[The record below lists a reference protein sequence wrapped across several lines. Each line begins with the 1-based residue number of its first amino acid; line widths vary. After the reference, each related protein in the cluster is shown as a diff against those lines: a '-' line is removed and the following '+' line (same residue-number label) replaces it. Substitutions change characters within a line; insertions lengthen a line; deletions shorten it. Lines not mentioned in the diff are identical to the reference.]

1 MTQTLETPPSSPEP
15 PSAPGRYGRDLLAL
29 ARNTWRGL
37 TSMRTALIL
46 LFLLALAA
54 LPGAFI
60 PQRGP
65 SPQAVKD
72 YATAHPT
79 LAPIL
84 DRLGAFDVFA
94 TPWFSAVYLLLFISL
109 VGCLVPRTWDQIRG
123 LRGRTVAVPRNLSRL
138 PHHATGTDARGPDE
152 VVAATR
158 RRLRGWKLDVRE
170 EPGGVRTVSAEK
182 GALREVG
189 NLVFHMSLLALLIG
203 IAVGKLFGYE
213 GNVIVMADGSEFCNS
228 GILAYD
234 TFRPGLRVDGTNL
247 DPFCVDVD
255 HFAAQYLP
263 NGEAQ
268 SFSADVRYS
277 DAAQIADGAPAT
289 PGTVEVNEPLRFDG
303 ERVYLLGH
311 GYAPQFTVTFPD
323 GQQRTQAT
331 QWEPV
336 DQTTFLSQGA
346 TKFDRPGVTTD
357 AQRRGT
363 QLAITG
369 LFAPTSSGGGIV
381 TSTYPALTNPEVA
394 ADVYRGDL
402 GLDSGRGQSIYGIDQ
417 SMVDQGRLVRVAREN
432 LVPGQTITLD
442 DGTRVRFDDVKEW
455 VNLQVSHDP
464 AQEAVLVAAI
474 ALLVGIT
481 LSLTITRRRFWVRVT
496 PGPGSP
502 STTDGRTVAPETGSR
517 VELGGLAR
525 TDQAGYGEEF
535 DRLRGDLLGEDLPPD
550 AAARRDGTTRGGAPD
565 EHAPHDD
572 GGTG

>member
-1 MTQTLETPPSSPEP
+1 MTQTLTTPPG
-15 PSAPGRYGRDLLAL
+15 APGPPHPPRRWGRDLLAL

-54 LPGAFI
+54 LPGAFL

-65 SPQAVKD
+65 SPQAVQD
-72 YATAHPT
+72 YFTAHPT
-79 LAPIL
+79 LAPLL
-84 DRLGAFDVFA
+84 DRIGIFDLFA

-109 VGCLVPRTWDQIRG
+109 VGCLVPRTWEQLKG
-123 LRGRTVAVPRNLSRL
+123 LRARTVAVPRNLSRL
-138 PHHATGTDARGPDE
+138 PHHAAGTDPRAPDE
-152 VVAATR
+152 VVAAAR
-158 RRLRGWKLDVRE
+158 RRLRGWKLDVRSE
-170 EPGGVRTVSAEK
+170 DNGARTISAEK

-234 TFRPGLRVDGTNL
+234 TFRPGLRVDGTDL
-247 DPFCVDVD
+247 DPFCLDID
-255 HFAAQYLP
+255 HFAAQYRP
-263 NGEAQ
+263 DGAAD
-268 SFSADVRYS
+268 SYSADVRFS
-277 DAAQIADGAPAT
+277 DADQIADGAPPT
-289 PGTVEVNEPLRFDG
+289 PGQIEVNEPLRFDG

-323 GQQRTQAT
+323 GQQRTQAI

-336 DQTTFLSQGA
+336 DQRTFLSQGA
-346 TKFDRPGVTTD
+346 TKFDRPGVTDD
-357 AQRRGT
+357 ATRRRT

-369 LFAPTSSGGGIV
+369 LFAPTSSGGGVV

-402 GLDSGRGQSIYGIDQ
+402 GLDSGRGQSIFGIDQ
-417 SMVDQGRLVRVAREN
+417 SMVDQGRLTRVAREN
-432 LVPGQTITLD
+432 LVPGRTITLD
-442 DGTRVRFDDVKEW
+442 DGTKVRFDDVKQW

-464 AQEAVLVAAI
+464 AQDAVLVAAI
-474 ALLVGIT
+474 ALLLGIT
-481 LSLTITRRRFWVRVT
+481 LSLTIKRRRFWVRVT
-496 PGPGSP
+496 PAPPGSP
-502 STTDGRTVAPETGSR
+502 STTGGRTVFDGGGSS

-535 DRLRGDLLGEDLPPD
+535 DRLRADLLPTAP
-550 AAARRDGTTRGGAPD
+550 AVRRDAPTRDDAPD
-565 EHAPHDD
+565 PTSQRDN
-572 GGTG
+572 GGTR

>member
-1 MTQTLETPPSSPEP
+1 MTQTLRTPPDEAPEP
-15 PSAPGRYGRDLLAL
+15 PAPRRWGRDLLAL

-65 SPQAVKD
+65 SPQAVQD
-72 YATAHPT
+72 YFAAHPT
-79 LAPIL
+79 LAPLL
-84 DRLGAFDVFA
+84 DKIGIFDLFA

-109 VGCLVPRTWDQIRG
+109 VGCLVPRTWEQIRG
-123 LRGRTVAVPRNLSRL
+123 LRARTVAVPRNLSRL
-138 PHHATGTDARGPDE
+138 PHHAAGTDDRDPDE
-152 VVAATR
+152 VLSAAR
-158 RRLRGWKLDVRE
+158 RRLRGWKVDVRE
-170 EPGGVRTVSAEK
+170 EPGGVRTISAEK

-189 NLVFHMSLLALLIG
+189 NVVFHMSLLALLVG

-213 GNVIVMADGSEFCNS
+213 GDVIVMADGSEFCNS

-247 DPFCVDVD
+247 DPFCLDVD
-255 HFAAQYLP
+255 RFDAQYRP
-263 NGEAQ
+263 DGAPQ
-268 SFSADVRYS
+268 SFEASVRYS
-277 DAAQIADGAPAT
+277 DAQQIRTGAAPTPAT
-289 PGTVEVNEPLRFDG
+289 IQVNDPLRFDG
-303 ERVYLLGH
+303 ERVYLLDH

-323 GQQRTQAT
+323 GEQRTQAI

-336 DQTTFLSQGA
+336 DPSTFLSQGA
-346 TKFDRPGVTTD
+346 TKFDRPSVTTD
-357 AQRRGT
+357 AERRRT

-369 LFAPTSSGGGIV
+369 LFAPTSSGGGVV

-402 GLDSGRGQSIYGIDQ
+402 GLDSGKGQSIFGIDQ
-417 SMVDQGRLVRVAREN
+417 SMVDQGRLVRVARQN
-432 LVPGQTITLD
+432 LTPGQTITLD
-442 DGTRVRFDDVKEW
+442 DGTRVRFDDVKQW
-455 VNLQVSHDP
+455 VRLQVSHDP
-464 AQEAVLVAAI
+464 AQDAVLVAAI

-481 LSLTITRRRFWVRVT
+481 LSLTIKRRRFWVRVT
-496 PGPGSP
+496 PGPRSP
-502 STTDGRTVAPETGSR
+502 STTDGRTVSGGEGSS

-535 DRLRGDLLGEDLPPD
+535 DRLRTDLLGAGRRQTPTRQD
-550 AAARRDGTTRGGAPD
+550 APGD
-565 EHAPHDD
+565 H

>member
-1 MTQTLETPPSSPEP
+1 MTQTLRTPPDSPGP
-15 PSAPGRYGRDLLAL
+15 PPTPRRWGRDLLAL
-29 ARNTWRGL
+29 GRNTWRGL

-72 YATAHPT
+72 YFVAHPT
-79 LAPIL
+79 LAPLL
-84 DRLGAFDVFA
+84 DKIGVFDLFA

-109 VGCLVPRTWDQIRG
+109 VGCLVPRTWEQVRS
-123 LRGRTVAVPRNLSRL
+123 LRAPTVAVPRNLSRL
-138 PHHATGTDARGPDE
+138 PHHAAGTDPRDPDDVLAAAR
-152 VVAATR
+152 T
-158 RRLRGWKLDVRE
+158 RLRGWKVDVRD
-170 EPGGVRTVSAEK
+170 EPGGVRTISAEK

-189 NLVFHMSLLALLIG
+189 NVVFHMSLLALLVG

-255 HFAAQYLP
+255 HFSAQYRP
-263 NGEAQ
+263 DGAAD
-268 SFSADVRYS
+268 SFAADVRYS
-277 DAAQIADGAPAT
+277 DAAQIASGAAPT
-289 PGTVEVNEPLRFDG
+289 PGTIAVNEPLRFDG

-323 GQQRTQAT
+323 GAQRTQAI

-357 AQRRGT
+357 AERRRT

-369 LFAPTSSGGGIV
+369 LFAPTSSGGDIV
-381 TSTYPALTNPEVA
+381 TSTYPAPTNPEVA

-402 GLDSGRGQSIYGIDQ
+402 GLDSGKGQSIYGIDQ
-417 SMVDQGRLVRVAREN
+417 SMVDQGRLVKVARQN
-432 LVPGQTITLD
+432 LVPGQTLTLD
-442 DGTRVRFDDVKEW
+442 DGTRIRFDAVKEW
-455 VNLQVSHDP
+455 VNIQVSHDP
-464 AQEAVLVAAI
+464 AQDAVLVAAI

-481 LSLTITRRRFWVRVT
+481 LSLTIKRRRFWVRVT
-496 PGPGSP
+496 PPTTGPGSP
-502 STTDGRTVAPETGSR
+502 STTDGRTVAGTGSS

-535 DRLRGDLLGEDLPPD
+535 DRLRADLLG
-550 AAARRDGTTRGGAPD
+550 RDRPSAGGAPARDDVPD
-565 EHAPHDD
+565 EQRDN

>member
-1 MTQTLETPPSSPEP
+1 MTQTVRTPPDSPEP
-15 PSAPGRYGRDLLAL
+15 PPAPRRWGRELLAL

-54 LPGAFI
+54 LPGAFL

-65 SPQAVKD
+65 SPQAVQD
-72 YATAHPT
+72 YFTAHPT
-79 LAPIL
+79 LAPLL
-84 DRLGAFDVFA
+84 DKIGIFDLFS

-109 VGCLVPRTWDQIRG
+109 VGCLVPRTWEQIRG
-123 LRGRTVAVPRNLSRL
+123 LRARTVAVPRNLSRL
-138 PHHATGTDARGPDE
+138 PHHAAGPDPRSPDD
-152 VVAATR
+152 VVGAAR
-158 RRLRGWKLDVRE
+158 KRLRGWKVDVRE
-170 EPGGVRTVSAEK
+170 EPDGVRTVSAEK

-189 NLVFHMSLLALLIG
+189 NVVFHMSLLALLVG

-247 DPFCVDVD
+247 DPFCLDVD
-255 HFAAQYLP
+255 HFAARYRP
-263 NGEAQ
+263 DGAAD

-277 DAAQIADGAPAT
+277 DATQIADGAPPT
-289 PGTVEVNEPLRFDG
+289 PGQIEVNEPLRFDG

-323 GQQRTQAT
+323 GQQRTQAI

-336 DQTTFLSQGA
+336 DQSTFLSQGA
-346 TKFDRPGVTTD
+346 TKFDRPGVTDD
-357 AQRRGT
+357 ADRRRT

-369 LFAPTSSGGGIV
+369 LFAPTSSGGGVV

-402 GLDSGRGQSIYGIDQ
+402 GLDSGHGQSIYGIDQ

-442 DGTRVRFDDVKEW
+442 DGTRVRFDSVKEW

-464 AQEAVLVAAI
+464 AQDAVLVAAV

-481 LSLTITRRRFWVRVT
+481 LSLTIKRRRFWVRVV

-502 STTDGRTVAPETGSR
+502 STTDGRTVTAGTGSS

-535 DRLRGDLLGEDLPPD
+535 DRLWADLLPGQ
-550 AAARRDGTTRGGAPD
+550 R
-565 EHAPHDD
+565 DD
-572 GGTG
+572 GGTR

>member
-1 MTQTLETPPSSPEP
+1 MTQTLKTPPDSSEP
-15 PSAPGRYGRDLLAL
+15 PPAPRQWGRDLLAL

-54 LPGAFI
+54 LPGAFL

-65 SPQAVKD
+65 SPQAVQD
-72 YATAHPT
+72 YFTAHPT
-79 LAPIL
+79 LAPLL
-84 DRLGAFDVFA
+84 DKIGIFDLFA

-109 VGCLVPRTWDQIRG
+109 VGCLVPRTWEQIRG
-123 LRGRTVAVPRNLSRL
+123 LRARTVAVPRNLSRL
-138 PHHATGTDARGPDE
+138 PHHAAGPDE
-152 VVAATR
+152 RDPDDVVAAAR
-158 RRLRGWKLDVRE
+158 RRLRGWKVDVRE

-189 NLVFHMSLLALLIG
+189 NVVFHMSLLALLIG
-203 IAVGKLFGYE
+203 IAVGKLVGYE

-234 TFRPGLRVDGTNL
+234 TFHPGLRVDGTNL
-247 DPFCVDVD
+247 DPFCLDVD
-255 HFAAQYLP
+255 RFDAQYRP
-263 NGEAQ
+263 DGEAD
-268 SFSADVRYS
+268 SYSADVRYS
-277 DAAQIADGAPAT
+277 DAQQIADGAPPT
-289 PGTVEVNEPLRFDG
+289 PGQIEVNEPLRFDG

-323 GQQRTQAT
+323 GQQRTQAI

-336 DQTTFLSQGA
+336 DQTSFLSQGA
-346 TKFDRPGVTTD
+346 TKFDRPGATTD
-357 AQRRGT
+357 AERRST
-363 QLAITG
+363 ELAITG
-369 LFAPTSSGGGIV
+369 LFAPTSSGGGVV

-402 GLDSGRGQSIYGIDQ
+402 GLDSGRGQSIYGIDE
-417 SMVDQGRLVRVAREN
+417 SMVEQGRLVHVAREN

-442 DGTRVRFDDVKEW
+442 DGTKIRFDSVKQW

-464 AQEAVLVAAI
+464 SQDAVLVAAI

-481 LSLTITRRRFWVRVT
+481 LSLTIKRRRFWVRVT
-496 PGPGSP
+496 PATTGPGSP
-502 STTDGRTVAPETGSR
+502 STTDGRTVAAGNGSS

-535 DRLRGDLLGEDLPPD
+535 DRLRADLLPAAPPV
-550 AAARRDGTTRGGAPD
+550 RRDAPSRDDAQD
-565 EHAPHDD
+565 EPTQGDN

>member
-1 MTQTLETPPSSPEP
+1 MTQTLRTAPDQAPEP
-15 PSAPGRYGRDLLAL
+15 PTPRRWGREALAL

-65 SPQAVKD
+65 SPQAVQD
-72 YATAHPT
+72 WFRAHPT
-79 LAPIL
+79 LAPLL
-84 DRLGAFDVFA
+84 DRIGIFDLFA

-109 VGCLVPRTWDQIRG
+109 VGCLVPRTWEQIRG
-123 LRGRTVAVPRNLSRL
+123 LRARTVAVPRNLSRL
-138 PHHATGTDARGPDE
+138 PHHAAGTDPREPDE
-152 VVAATR
+152 VVAAAR
-158 RRLRGWKLDVRE
+158 KRLRGWKVDVRD
-170 EPGGVRTVSAEK
+170 EPDGVRTVSAEK

-189 NLVFHMSLLALLIG
+189 NVVFHMSLLALLVG

-213 GNVIVMADGSEFCNS
+213 GDVIVMADGSEFCNS

-247 DPFCVDVD
+247 DPFCLDVD
-255 HFAAQYLP
+255 HFDAQYRP
-263 NGEAQ
+263 DGAPQ
-268 SFSADVRYS
+268 SFEAAVRYS
-277 DAAQIADGAPAT
+277 DAQQIRSGAAPTPAT
-289 PGTVEVNEPLRFDG
+289 IQVNDPLRFDG
-303 ERVYLLGH
+303 ERVYLLDH
-311 GYAPQFTVTFPD
+311 GYAPRFTVTFPD
-323 GQQRTQAT
+323 GEQRTQAI
-331 QWEPV
+331 QWQPV
-336 DQTTFLSQGA
+336 DPSTFLSQGA

-357 AQRRGT
+357 AQRRAT

-369 LFAPTSSGGGIV
+369 LFAPTSSGGTVV

-402 GLDSGRGQSIYGIDQ
+402 GLDSGKGQSIFGIDQ

-442 DGTRVRFDDVKEW
+442 DGTRIRFDDVEQW
-455 VNLQVSHDP
+455 VRLQVSHDP
-464 AQEAVLVAAI
+464 AQDAVLVAAI

-481 LSLTITRRRFWVRVT
+481 LSLTIKRRRFWVRVT
-496 PGPGSP
+496 PGPRSP
-502 STTDGRTVAPETGSR
+502 STTDGRTVSGEAGSS

-535 DRLRGDLLGEDLPPD
+535 DRLRSDLLGAGRRSGPRPAHDED
-550 AAARRDGTTRGGAPD
+550 APGD
-565 EHAPHDD
+565 H

>member
-1 MTQTLETPPSSPEP
+1 MTQTLRTRSDSPEP
-15 PSAPGRYGRDLLAL
+15 PPTPRRWGRDLLAL

-65 SPQAVKD
+65 SPQAVGD
-72 YATAHPT
+72 YFAAHPT
-79 LAPIL
+79 LAPLL
-84 DRLGAFDVFA
+84 DRIGAFDLFA

-109 VGCLVPRTWDQIRG
+109 VGCLVPRTWEQVRS
-123 LRGRTVAVPRNLSRL
+123 LRAPTVAVPRNLSRL
-138 PHHATGTDARGPDE
+138 PHHAAGTDPRDPDE
-152 VVAATR
+152 VLTAAR
-158 RRLRGWKLDVRE
+158 KRLRGWKVDVRRE
-170 EPGGVRTVSAEK
+170 GAAADVITISAEK

-189 NLVFHMSLLALLIG
+189 NVVFHMSLLALLIG

-247 DPFCVDVD
+247 DPFCVDID
-255 HFAAQYLP
+255 HFSAQYRP
-263 NGEAQ
+263 DGEAD
-268 SFSADVRYS
+268 SYSADVRYS
-277 DAAQIADGAPAT
+277 DAAQIADGAPPT
-289 PGTVEVNEPLRFDG
+289 PGTIAVNEPLRFDG

-323 GQQRTQAT
+323 GEQRTQAI

-357 AQRRGT
+357 AERRRT

-369 LFAPTSSGGGIV
+369 LFAPTSSGGDVV
-381 TSTYPALTNPEVA
+381 TSTYPAATNPEVA

-402 GLDSGRGQSIYGIDQ
+402 GLDSGKGQSIYGIDQ
-417 SMVDQGRLVRVAREN
+417 SMVDQGRLVRVARQN
-432 LVPGQTITLD
+432 LVPGQTMTLD
-442 DGTRVRFDDVKEW
+442 DGTRIRFDAVKEW

-464 AQEAVLVAAI
+464 AQDAVLVAAI

-481 LSLTITRRRFWVRVT
+481 LSLTIKRRRFWVRVT

-502 STTDGRTVAPETGSR
+502 STTDGRTVAAGTGSS

-535 DRLRGDLLGEDLPPD
+535 DRLRSDLLGATPPPGGHD
-550 AAARRDGTTRGGAPD
+550 DPTR
-565 EHAPHDD
+565 DD

>member
-1 MTQTLETPPSSPEP
+1 MTQTVQSPPGEPPEP
-15 PSAPGRYGRDLLAL
+15 PVARRWWRELLAL

-65 SPQAVKD
+65 SPQAVQD
-72 YATAHPT
+72 WFTQHPT
-79 LAPIL
+79 LAPLL
-84 DRLGAFDVFA
+84 DRVGVFDLFA

-109 VGCLVPRTWDQIRG
+109 VGCLVPRTWEQLRG
-123 LRGRTVAVPRNLSRL
+123 LRARTVSVPRNLSRL
-138 PHHATGTDARGPDE
+138 PHHAAGSDPRSPDD
-152 VVAATR
+152 VVAAAR

-189 NLVFHMSLLALLIG
+189 NLVFHMSLLALLVG

-213 GNVIVMADGSEFCNS
+213 GDVIVMADGSEFCNS

-234 TFRPGLRVDGTNL
+234 TFRPGLRVDGTRL
-247 DPFCVDVD
+247 DPFCLQVDRFD
-255 HFAAQYLP
+255 AQYRP
-263 NGEAQ
+263 DGAPS
-268 SFSADVRYS
+268 SFQTDVRYS
-277 DAAQIADGAPAT
+277 DSTQIARGDAPSPAT
-289 PGTVEVNEPLRFDG
+289 IRVNEPLRLDG
-303 ERVYLLGH
+303 ERVYLLDH

-323 GQQRTQAT
+323 GQQRTQAI
-331 QWEPV
+331 QWQPV
-336 DQTTFLSQGA
+336 DPTTFLSQGA

-357 AQRRGT
+357 AERRRT
-363 QLAITG
+363 ELAITG
-369 LFAPTSSGGGIV
+369 LFAPTSSGGSVV
-381 TSTYPALTNPEVA
+381 TSTYPALTAPEVA

-402 GLDSGRGQSIYGIDQ
+402 GLDSGKGQSIFGIDQ
-417 SMVDQGRLVRVAREN
+417 SMVDQGRLLRVAREN
-432 LVPGQTITLD
+432 LTPGASLTLD
-442 DGTRVRFDDVKEW
+442 DGTKVRFDDVEQW
-455 VNLQVSHDP
+455 VRLQVSHDP
-464 AQEAVLVAAI
+464 AQDAVLVAAI

-481 LSLTITRRRFWVRVT
+481 LSLTITRRRFWVRVG
-496 PGPGSP
+496 PGPRSP
-502 STTDGRTVAPETGSR
+502 STTDGRTVSS

-535 DRLRGDLLGEDLPPD
+535 ERLRRELLPGPPTDGDGDPDRRRGEGEDRTL
-550 AAARRDGTTRGGAPD
+550 RRDN
-565 EHAPHDD
+565 